1 MDRYVGKVGILSLQ
15 WNFPAFSFSC
25 RHSSEPKDWGEGGGA
40 HATAMGTAVPWA
52 PEEEGKPLKTHFPLH
67 KQEDF
72 LLMHEPTGIQF
83 NISRHT
89 VPLRLNAN
97 GRHLHV

>member
-1 MDRYVGKVGILSLQ
+1 MLEKWESYLSNGTFLLFRSVADTHLSL
-15 WNFPAFSFSC
+15 
-25 RHSSEPKDWGEGGGA
+25 KIGERGGGA

-89 VPLRLNAN
+89 VPLRVNAN